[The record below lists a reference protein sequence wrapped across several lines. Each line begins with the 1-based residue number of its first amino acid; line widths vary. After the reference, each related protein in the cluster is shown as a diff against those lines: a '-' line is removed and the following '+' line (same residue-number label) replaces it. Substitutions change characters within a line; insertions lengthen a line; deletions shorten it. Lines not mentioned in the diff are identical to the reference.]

1 MLELFSER
9 RPPVCREASHDIM
22 DEVLSECNT
31 VEVFYVLELWD
42 DFQIGL
48 QGFDLRCQDFSDLLD

>member
-1 MLELFSER
+1 MLEFFSER
-9 RPPVCREASHDIM
+9 RPPVRREAPHDIL

-31 VEVFYVLELWD
+31 VEVFYVVELLD

-48 QGFDLRCQDFSDLLD
+48 QGFDLW